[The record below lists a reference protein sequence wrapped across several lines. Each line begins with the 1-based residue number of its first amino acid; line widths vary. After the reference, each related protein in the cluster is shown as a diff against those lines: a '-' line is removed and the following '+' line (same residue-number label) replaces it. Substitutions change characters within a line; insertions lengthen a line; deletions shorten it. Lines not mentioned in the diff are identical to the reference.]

1 MLVSV
6 NDLTTYMDIR
16 FSLRQQ
22 DAAEIVLAG
31 LQSELESFLR
41 RPIEVQNFVEDYVI
55 PSDYVGMPTSSFFY
69 NTSLDSTMSP
79 INYTQPPSTIGVRNS
94 PIVKVN
100 SVLIKNWSVSG
111 QYMSEAMER
120 TATVTAISQTGPKV
134 TYTASNH
141 KFTVGQKVTIKSM
154 IPIAYNVVSR
164 EIIEVTTNT
173 FAVTDM
179 PTSIGAMTQGGTAT
193 ATGSDYVVRRYGID
207 LYRGFANDK
216 VTIDYEAGINGSEI
230 AIFKLLILRAAVR
243 EMQNMH
249 DDVVGVKDLNTRN
262 VAPLQTGFMDSE
274 LMTVKRYRRVRAA

>member
-1 MLVSV
+1 MALVTST
-6 NDLTTYMDIR
+6 DLKVYMDI
-16 FSLRQQ
+16 SLTNRQM
-22 DAAEIVLAG
+22 DACDMVLAG

-141 KFTVGQKVTIKSM
+141 KFTVAK
-154 IPIAYNVVSR
+154 NV
-164 EIIEVTTNT
+164 EIC
-173 FAVTDM
+173 
-179 PTSIGAMTQGGTAT
+179 S
-193 ATGSDYVVRRYGID
+193 
-207 LYRGFANDK
+207 
-216 VTIDYEAGINGSEI
+216 
-230 AIFKLLILRAAVR
+230 
-243 EMQNMH
+243 
-249 DDVVGVKDLNTRN
+249 
-262 VAPLQTGFMDSE
+262 
-274 LMTVKRYRRVRAA
+274 

>member
-69 NTSLDSTMSP
+69 NTSLDTTMSP
-79 INYTQPPSTIGVRNS
+79 ISYSQPPSTIGIRNS
-94 PIVKVN
+94 PIAKVN

-120 TATVTAISQTGPKV
+120 TATVTAVSQAGPKV
-134 TYTASNH
+134 TYTANNH
-141 KFTVGQKVTIKSM
+141 KFTIGQRVTIKSM
-154 IPIAYNVVSR
+154 IPTPYNVVAR

-173 FAVTDM
+173 FSVTDM
-179 PTSIGAMTQGGTAT
+179 PLSIDAMTQGGTAT

-216 VTIDYEAGINGSEI
+216 VTIDYDAGINGSEI

>member
-22 DAAEIVLAG
+22 DAAELVLAG
-31 LQSELESFLR
+31 LQGELESFLR

-69 NTSLDSTMSP
+69 NTSLDTTMSP
-79 INYTQPPSTIGVRNS
+79 ISYSQPPSTIGVRNS

-100 SVLIKNWSVSG
+100 SVYIKNWSVSG

-120 TATVTAISQTGPKV
+120 TATVTAVSQVGSKV

-141 KFTVGQKVTIKSM
+141 KFTLGQRVTIKGM
-154 IPIAYNVVSR
+154 DPNPYNVVAR
-164 EIIEVTTNT
+164 IITEVTTNT
-173 FAVTDM
+173 FSVTDM
-179 PTSIGAMTQGGTAT
+179 PASIGSMVTGGTAT
-193 ATGSDYVVRRYGID
+193 ATGNDYVVRRFGID
-207 LYRGFANDK
+207 LYRGFANDT
-216 VTIDYEAGINGSEI
+216 VTIDYDAGIDGSEI
-230 AIFKLLILRAAVR
+230 ALFKLLILRAAVR

-262 VAPLQTGFMDSE
+262 VAPLQTGFLDSE
-274 LMTVKRYRRVRAA
+274 LMSVKKYKRVRAA